1 MSINLAVFSGN
12 LTREPSVGATK
23 SGLEAIGFCVA
34 VNDRRKNPA
43 GEWEDYAN
51 FIEVTAYGKPWL
63 ADKLAK
69 GAYVLVEGSLRYYP
83 WQDKETGKNRS
94 KLDVVAKRVELLRPT
109 NQPAQ
114 DQPAVADYD
123 LPF

>member
-34 VNDRRKNPA
+34 VNDNRKNA
-43 GEWEDYAN
+43 QGEWESVAN
-51 FIEVTAYGKPWL
+51 YIEVTAYGKPWL
-63 ADKLAK
+63 AEKLAK
-69 GAYVLVEGSLRYYP
+69 GTRVLIEGSLRYFT

-94 KLDVVAKRVELLRPT
+94 NLDVVANKVEVLKAATPVL
-109 NQPAQ
+109 
-114 DQPAVADYD
+114 DQAATTDYD